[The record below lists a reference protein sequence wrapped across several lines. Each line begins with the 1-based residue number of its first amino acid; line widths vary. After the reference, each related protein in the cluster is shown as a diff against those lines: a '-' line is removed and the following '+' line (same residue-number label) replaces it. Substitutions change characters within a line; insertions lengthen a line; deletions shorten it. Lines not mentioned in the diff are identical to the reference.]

1 VGRHDLTAEEV
12 VEEKYGNQRRGLFRM
27 SSKYPR
33 AKSLAKK
40 ESDNLRSAL
49 TSPKVRVS
57 RRPIVEICK
66 VANIPSS
73 SGPV

>member
-1 VGRHDLTAEEV
+1 
-12 VEEKYGNQRRGLFRM
+12 M

-49 TSPKVRVS
+49 TSPKARVS